1 MSAFEARHISPN
13 VKKAIFKKIEALN
26 KLGLGG
32 NKSGLDIKAG
42 DTVNATPSFDPDVL
56 EPKAIDGVEQ
66 TNSLSYQLARNTF
79 ARLSVDIPI
88 NESDDPVVLSFASFL
103 VFYLSNKGFINKFH
117 ALLK

>member
-42 DTVNATPSFDPDVL
+42 DTINATPSFS
-56 EPKAIDGVEQ
+56 EESFESSS
-66 TNSLSYQLARNTF
+66 TCF
-79 ARLSVDIPI
+79 LSV
-88 NESDDPVVLSFASFL
+88 STCFVKGSVTVSFVVFSKAFLDPSSIFPLSA
-103 VFYLSNKGFINKFH
+103 
-117 ALLK
+117 